1 MAQAF
6 RIERLDRGIKARSD
20 DIFALASHRELIY
33 LLGPRVLLIGGLLVF
48 PLLRDVVGLY
58 WLQVMLITCSIALL
72 ALSWDL
78 LASVGLVSLG
88 QALFFGVGG
97 YITGF
102 LNQSLHWSPLLTIP
116 VATVLGAV
124 VCAVVL
130 YPVLRLRGIY
140 FALITMTL
148 PLLFMRVIEATK
160 ILGGTDGMSGLDP
173 LPDIA
178 IVLYVAITVLLIA
191 LFGFRRLINEDYG
204 LVLKGIRDSDR
215 SVMAAGINIYWY
227 KAQAVFIAG
236 LPATFAGAFMTHQ
249 HQFVGMPAFATDYS
263 ILPLTSAI
271 IGGVGTFAGALLGA
285 FIIVPLSEFL
295 RDFGTLRVVIYSVI
309 LVVFVV
315 GVPEGIFHFMQRK
328 YHQFER
334 RVSLDDNNPAKVA
347 PREVQRG
354 DEPSQGSSAS
364 QGSAAE
370 GAK

>member
-1 MAQAF
+1 MADAF

-20 DIFALASHRELIY
+20 DIFALSSWRELAY

-48 PLLRDVVGLY
+48 PLLRDVVGIY
-58 WLQVMLITCSIALL
+58 WLQVLLITCSIALL

-88 QALFFGVGG
+88 QAMFFGVGG
-97 YITGF
+97 YLSGF
-102 LNQSLHWSPLLTIP
+102 LNSTYHLSPLFSIP
-116 VATVLGAV
+116 IATVAGAV
-124 VCAVVL
+124 LCAMIL

-173 LPDIA
+173 LPDIT
-178 IVLYVAITVLLIA
+178 IVLYAAIAVLLLT
-191 LFGFRRLINEDYG
+191 LFGFRRLMNDDYG

-236 LPATFAGAFMTHQ
+236 LPATFAGALMTHQ

-263 ILPLTSAI
+263 ILPLTGAI

-285 FIIVPLSEFL
+285 FIIVPLSEIL
-295 RDFGTLRVVIYSVI
+295 RDFGTLRVVIYSII

-315 GVPEGIFHFMQRK
+315 GVPEGIFHYLQRK

-334 RVSLDDNNPAKVA
+334 RVSL
-347 PREVQRG
+347 ET
-354 DEPSQGSSAS
+354 DE
-364 QGSAAE
+364 
-370 GAK
+370 

>member
-1 MAQAF
+1 MAEEF
-6 RIERLDRGIKARSD
+6 RVERLDRGIKVRSD
-20 DIFALASHRELIY
+20 DIFALSSWRELAY
-33 LLGPRVLLIGGLLVF
+33 LLGPRVALIGGLLVF

-58 WLQVMLITCSIALL
+58 WLQVLLMTCSIALL

-88 QALFFGVGG
+88 QAMFFGVGG
-97 YITGF
+97 YLSGF
-102 LNQSLHWSPLLTIP
+102 INSNYHVSPLFSIP
-116 VATVLGAV
+116 IATVVGAIL
-124 VCAVVL
+124 CALIL

-173 LPDIA
+173 LPDIV
-178 IVLYVAITVLLIA
+178 IVLYAAVAVVLLT
-191 LFGFRRLINEDYG
+191 LFGFRRLMNDDYG

-215 SVMAAGINIYWY
+215 SVMAAGINIFWY

-236 LPATFAGAFMTHQ
+236 LPATFAGALMTHQ

-285 FIIVPLSEFL
+285 FIIVPLSEIL

-315 GVPEGIFHFMQRK
+315 GVPEGIFHYLQRK

-334 RVSLDDNNPAKVA
+334 RVSLESGK
-347 PREVQRG
+347 
-354 DEPSQGSSAS
+354 
-364 QGSAAE
+364 
-370 GAK
+370 

>member
-1 MAQAF
+1 MADAF

-20 DIFALASHRELIY
+20 DIFALSSWRELAY

-48 PLLRDVVGLY
+48 PLLRDVVGIY
-58 WLQVMLITCSIALL
+58 WLQVLLITCSIALL

-88 QALFFGVGG
+88 QAMFFGVGG
-97 YITGF
+97 YLSGF
-102 LNQSLHWSPLLTIP
+102 LNSTYHLSPLFSIP
-116 VATVLGAV
+116 IATVAGAV
-124 VCAVVL
+124 LCAMIL

-160 ILGGTDGMSGLDP
+160 ILGGTDGLSGLDP
-173 LPDIA
+173 LPDIT
-178 IVLYVAITVLLIA
+178 IVLYAAIAVLLLT
-191 LFGFRRLINEDYG
+191 LFGFRRLMNDDYG

-236 LPATFAGAFMTHQ
+236 LPATFAGALMTHQ

-263 ILPLTSAI
+263 ILPLTGAI

-285 FIIVPLSEFL
+285 FIIVPLSEIL
-295 RDFGTLRVVIYSVI
+295 RDFGTLRVVIYSII

-315 GVPEGIFHFMQRK
+315 GVPEGIFHYMQRK

-334 RVSLDDNNPAKVA
+334 RVSL
-347 PREVQRG
+347 ET
-354 DEPSQGSSAS
+354 DE
-364 QGSAAE
+364 
-370 GAK
+370 